1 VNASEAL
8 SLVVAVLD
16 LGLALAL
23 LPQLGRFGR
32 AFPWLGLLM
41 VYFGL
46 RGAERLYFAVTN
58 HESET
63 ASLVSDGVLV
73 VVLVLLAAGLRR
85 TVRGLRLAVDE
96 AKLRAQEYERALRD
110 YQQLV
115 RHRLANPLMQVRGSA
130 LTLRA
135 RRRELAPEEQEQL
148 LEVLDEAAERLEQIS
163 LDPGELAAEEHG
175 LEPTPRVP

>member
-1 VNASEAL
+1 MSASETL
-8 SLVVAVLD
+8 SLVVAILD
-16 LGLALAL
+16 IGLALAL

-32 AFPWLGLLM
+32 AFPWLAVLM

-46 RGAERLYFAVTN
+46 RGAERLFFAFTN

-63 ASLVSDGVLV
+63 ANLVSDGVLV
-73 VVLVLLAAGLRR
+73 VVLVLLALGLRR
-85 TVRGLRLAVDE
+85 TVSGLRLAVDE

-135 RRRELAPEEQEQL
+135 RRRELTPEEQEQL
-148 LEVLDEAAERLEQIS
+148 LELLDEATERLEQVS
-163 LDPGELAAEEHG
+163 LDPDELAAEERG